1 MRVSNS
7 LAVLL
12 CVGGMAIV
20 GSSVSIS
27 QLLLDYPPLTGQ
39 AVRYALAAVALFA
52 VAVLFPGL
60 SAPIPRPQ
68 WRYDARAAGRVARHR
83 PVRPSGRD
91 WLTLTLLAAT
101 GMAAFSACIMYAL
114 PHADPAVLGTVI
126 GTAPLGFAL
135 LGPLL
140 AGRRPAV
147 RLLAAA
153 VLVVA
158 GTVLVEGGGRADRIG
173 LVLAFGALGGEI
185 AFTALAAAIL
195 PGWARSGSPPT
206 AARWPCRC
214 CWQPPYRPA
223 RWTGGA
229 CPPGPRRPPWSTWRR

>member
-1 MRVSNS
+1 
-7 LAVLL
+7 
-12 CVGGMAIV
+12 MAIV